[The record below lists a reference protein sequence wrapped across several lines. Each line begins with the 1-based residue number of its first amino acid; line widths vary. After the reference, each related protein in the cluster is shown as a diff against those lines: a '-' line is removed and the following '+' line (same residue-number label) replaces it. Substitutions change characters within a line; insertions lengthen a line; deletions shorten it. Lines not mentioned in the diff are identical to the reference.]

1 MPRNG
6 GSICDLIFPISD
18 HLESVKEI
26 KTDSQCRHSIEEL
39 TESSQLPGINLVFCK
54 IVVKQK

>member
-1 MPRNG
+1 MG
-6 GSICDLIFPISD
+6 GNICDLIFLISD